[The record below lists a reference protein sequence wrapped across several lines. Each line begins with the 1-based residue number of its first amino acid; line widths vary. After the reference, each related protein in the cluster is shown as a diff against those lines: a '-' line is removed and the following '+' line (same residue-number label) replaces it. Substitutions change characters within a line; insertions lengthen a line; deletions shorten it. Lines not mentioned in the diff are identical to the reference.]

1 MKIGF
6 LGAGAMGGAIL
17 SGAVKTGVV
26 KAEDV
31 YVSDFSNAIK
41 AKYKEMGCHIA
52 DSNEELGKSVDILVA
67 CVKPQYA
74 AAALSELLCGGGE
87 AQAGACGDGVFG
99 RDQYGAGCGAGDW
112 AAPGI

>member
-26 KAEDV
+26 KAEDI
-31 YVSDFSNAIK
+31 YVSDFSEAIK

-52 DSNEELGKSVDILVA
+52 ESNE
-67 CVKPQYA
+67 
-74 AAALSELLCGGGE
+74 
-87 AQAGACGDGVFG
+87 
-99 RDQYGAGCGAGDW
+99 
-112 AAPGI
+112 